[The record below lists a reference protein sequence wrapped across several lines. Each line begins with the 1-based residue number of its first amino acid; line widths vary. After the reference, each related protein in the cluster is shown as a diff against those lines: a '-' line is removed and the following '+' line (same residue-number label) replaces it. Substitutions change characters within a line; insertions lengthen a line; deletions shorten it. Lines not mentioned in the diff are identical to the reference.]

1 MPDLAWL
8 EVSLILDGELAEA
21 VSEVMARFAPDGV
34 VIESTA
40 VTSNPDDSE
49 GHAVGPLRVC
59 AYLLADDNVE
69 ETRKKLAEALWYLGR
84 ISPIPSPQ
92 YRLVKQT
99 DWSEAWKQHYHP
111 IAIGKS
117 LMIIPAWLES
127 PDPGRIAVR
136 IDPGMAFGTG
146 THPTTQ
152 LCLELVEE
160 AIQRASG
167 PLEAVIDVGCGSGI
181 LSTAAIKLGV
191 GRALGVDVDPEAIT
205 ASRENAALNGVAA
218 QLEVGLGSLA
228 EIRSG
233 AFSMQ
238 RAPLVLANILATVV
252 IRLLDEGLGDLV
264 TPGGSLVLSGI
275 LEEQSPEVEA
285 ALVKHGLLL
294 VDKRQ
299 SGDWVALLARSK

>member
-1 MPDLAWL
+1 M
-8 EVSLILDGELAEA
+8 
-21 VSEVMARFAPDGV
+21 
-34 VIESTA
+34 
-40 VTSNPDDSE
+40 
-49 GHAVGPLRVC
+49 
-59 AYLLADDNVE
+59 
-69 ETRKKLAEALWYLGR
+69 
-84 ISPIPSPQ
+84 
-92 YRLVKQT
+92 
-99 DWSEAWKQHYHP
+99 
-111 IAIGKS
+111 
-117 LMIIPAWLES
+117 
-127 PDPGRIAVR
+127 R

-146 THPTTQ
+146 RHPTTQ

-160 AIQRASG
+160 AIQRTSG
-167 PLEAVIDVGCGSGI
+167 ALEAVIDVGCGSGI

-191 GRALGVDVDPEAIT
+191 RRALGVDVDPEAIT

-264 TPGGSLVLSGI
+264 SPGGALVLSGI
-275 LEEQSPEVEA
+275 LEEQSPDVEA

-299 SGDWVALLARSK
+299 SGDWVALLARIK

>member
-1 MPDLAWL
+1 M
-8 EVSLILDGELAEA
+8 
-21 VSEVMARFAPDGV
+21 
-34 VIESTA
+34 
-40 VTSNPDDSE
+40 
-49 GHAVGPLRVC
+49 
-59 AYLLADDNVE
+59 
-69 ETRKKLAEALWYLGR
+69 
-84 ISPIPSPQ
+84 
-92 YRLVKQT
+92 
-99 DWSEAWKQHYHP
+99 
-111 IAIGKS
+111 
-117 LMIIPAWLES
+117 
-127 PDPGRIAVR
+127 
-136 IDPGMAFGTG
+136 
-146 THPTTQ
+146 
-152 LCLELVEE
+152 
-160 AIQRASG
+160 
-167 PLEAVIDVGCGSGI
+167 
-181 LSTAAIKLGV
+181 
-191 GRALGVDVDPEAIT
+191 DPEAIT

>member
-1 MPDLAWL
+1 
-8 EVSLILDGELAEA
+8 
-21 VSEVMARFAPDGV
+21 
-34 VIESTA
+34 
-40 VTSNPDDSE
+40 
-49 GHAVGPLRVC
+49 
-59 AYLLADDNVE
+59 
-69 ETRKKLAEALWYLGR
+69 
-84 ISPIPSPQ
+84 
-92 YRLVKQT
+92 
-99 DWSEAWKQHYHP
+99 
-111 IAIGKS
+111 
-117 LMIIPAWLES
+117 
-127 PDPGRIAVR
+127 
-136 IDPGMAFGTG
+136 MAFGTG